1 MSRTDLLCLNR
12 IIKPQIPLEEFF
24 KFAAD
29 LGIRYVEVR
38 NDFTDKGVLD
48 GLSDA
53 ALQRTIHKTGVK
65 ALTINALY
73 PFEDL
78 KVLKENIEK
87 LKGLI
92 AEAKRINCPQIV
104 LCPLND
110 ADDKRGP
117 AQRTDELVT
126 ALTAYG
132 PLFAETKMIG
142 LVEPLGFT
150 ICSLRTKKAAL
161 EGISSCDY
169 PESYRLLH
177 DTFHHYLS
185 GEAEF
190 FPKQTAIIHV
200 SGVLA
205 GKVKAAIRDEDRILV
220 TRDDIMDNRGQVA
233 ALLDGECTAPIS
245 YEPFSPQV
253 RELPLSELKAQLQK
267 SIDYLFSVE
276 ALPKS

>member
-1 MSRTDLLCLNR
+1 MSATDLLCLNR
-12 IIKPQIPLEEFF
+12 IIKPQIPLEEFL

-29 LGIRYVEVR
+29 LGIKYVEVR

-53 ALQRTIHKTGVK
+53 ALESSFKKTGVK

-73 PFEDL
+73 PFEDV

-110 ADDKRGP
+110 ANDKRSP
-117 AQRTDELVT
+117 AQRADDLTT

-132 PLFAETKMIG
+132 PLFAEAKMIG
-142 LVEPLGFT
+142 LIEPLGFA

-161 EGISSCDY
+161 EAIAKCNY
-169 PESYRLLH
+169 PESYKLLH

-185 GEAEF
+185 GEIEF
-190 FPKQTAIIHV
+190 FPKETAIVHV
-200 SGVLA
+200 SGLLA
-205 GKVKAAIRDEDRILV
+205 GKTKAATTDEDRILV
-220 TRDDIMDNRGQVA
+220 TEEDIMDNRGEVGVR
-233 ALLDGECTAPIS
+233 LKGGSPAPLPN
-245 YEPFSPQV
+245 EPFSSQV
-253 RELPLSELKAQLQK
+253 RDLPLSELKSQL
-267 SIDYLFSVE
+267 
-276 ALPKS
+276 

>member
-1 MSRTDLLCLNR
+1 MLGTDLLCLNR
-12 IIKPQIPLEEFF
+12 IIKPQIPLEEFL
-24 KFAAD
+24 KFTAD
-29 LGIRYVEVR
+29 LSIKYIEVR

-53 ALQRTIHKTGVK
+53 ALQKIFKDTGIK

-73 PFEDL
+73 PFEDV
-78 KVLKENIEK
+78 KVLPENIGK

-92 AEAKRINCPQIV
+92 AEAKRIDCPQIV

-110 ADDKRGP
+110 ANDQRSA
-117 AQRTDELVT
+117 AQRAHELVT

-132 PLFAETKMIG
+132 PLFAEAQMIG
-142 LVEPLGFT
+142 LIEPLGFG

-161 EGISSCDY
+161 EAIAKCDY
-169 PESYRLLH
+169 PESYQLLH

-185 GEAEF
+185 GETEF
-190 FPKQTAIIHV
+190 FPNQTALVHV

-205 GKVKAAIRDEDRILV
+205 GKTKAATADEDRILV
-220 TRDDIMDNRGQVA
+220 TKDDVMDNRGQVA
-233 ALLDGECTAPIS
+233 SLREGGCTAPIS

-253 RELPLSELKAQLQK
+253 RALPLPQLKLQLQK
-267 SIDYLFSVE
+267 SIDYLFAS
-276 ALPKS
+276 

>member
-12 IIKPQIPLEEFF
+12 IVKPQIPLEEFL
-24 KFAAD
+24 KFTAD
-29 LGIRYVEVR
+29 LGIKYVEVR
-38 NDFTDKGVLD
+38 NDFTDNGVLD

-53 ALQRTIHKTGVK
+53 SLQMAFNKAGVK

-73 PFEDL
+73 PFEDV

-87 LKGLI
+87 LKDLI

-110 ADDKRGP
+110 ANDKRSP
-117 AQRTDELVT
+117 TQRADELVT

-132 PLFAETKMIG
+132 PLFAEAKMIG
-142 LVEPLGFT
+142 LVEPLGFA
-150 ICSLRTKKAAL
+150 ICSLRTKKTAL
-161 EGISSCDY
+161 EGIARCNY
-169 PESYRLLH
+169 PASYQLLH

-185 GEAEF
+185 GETEF
-190 FPKQTAIIHV
+190 FPKQTAIVHV

-205 GKVKAAIRDEDRILV
+205 GKTKAAITDEDRILV
-220 TRDDIMDNRGQVA
+220 TKDDIMDNRGQVA

-245 YEPFSPQV
+245 YEPFSSQV

-267 SIDYLFSVE
+267 SIDYLFD
-276 ALPKS
+276 